1 MNLFY
6 LDEDL
11 DKCAEYHVDAHVTK
25 MQLEAAQMLC
35 TNLWIDLL
43 FGYVPRAITKEEN
56 KILSATRVKQSALPL
71 EERTFPYL
79 PTMQNHP
86 CTIWMRT
93 SLDNFEWSHCYANAL
108 SSEQHYRY
116 GTTHKSITVINSLP
130 DPKHIPSIGFTK
142 FGLAMPDQLKN
153 YDDPIGSY
161 RMYYML
167 DKGTFAK
174 WKYRDK
180 PKWWDESIVD
190 YQERITRKK

>member
-11 DKCAEYHVDAHVTK
+11 DKCAEYHVDKHVTK

-43 FGYVPRAITKEEN
+43 LGYVPRAVTKEEN
-56 KILSATRVKQSALPL
+56 KILSNKRKEQSLLPM
-71 EERTFPYL
+71 EERLIPYL

-93 SLDNFEWSHCYANAL
+93 SLDNFEWSHGYANAL
-108 SSEQHYRY
+108 ASEQQYRY
-116 GTTHKSITVINSLP
+116 GTTHKSIEVINALP
-130 DPKHIPSIGFTK
+130 DPKNIPSIGFTK
-142 FGLAMPDQLKN
+142 FGLAMPNSLKN
-153 YDDPIGSY
+153 YDDPVGSY

-167 DKGTFAK
+167 DKGTFAS
-174 WKYRDK
+174 WKHRSK
-180 PKWWDESIVD
+180 PYWWNENIAD
-190 YQERITRKK
+190 YENRITRQ

>member
-11 DKCAEYHVDAHVTK
+11 DKCAEYHVDKHVTK
-25 MQLEAAQMLC
+25 MQLEAGQMIC
-35 TNLWIDLL
+35 TNLYIDLL
-43 FGYVPRAITKEEN
+43 FGYVPRKLTPEEN
-56 KILSATRVKQSALPL
+56 KVLSAKRVEQSKLSL
-71 EERTFPYL
+71 EERIFPYL

-93 SLDNFEWSHCYANAL
+93 SMDNYEWSHCYANAL

-116 GTTHKSITVINSLP
+116 GTTHKSIEVINKLP
-130 DPKHIPSIGFTK
+130 DPKHIPYVGFTT

-153 YDDPIGSY
+153 YDDPVGSY

-167 DKGTFAK
+167 DKGTFAS
-174 WKYRDK
+174 WKYRSK
-180 PKWWDESIVD
+180 PHWWNESIAD
-190 YQERITRKK
+190 YEDRITRKK